1 MVNDIF
7 VIAVYLEKILVFY
20 KKSGN
25 SHRIELVG
33 NDMAK
38 RKTSNTSRL
47 FVPEPP
53 FRPGDTP
60 DYSHISVP
68 VAHTPVRPDPLC
80 EAHETTA
87 HATSLIRVLRFN
99 GETEGDWVPDLSAEI
114 LRSALK
120 SMVMTR
126 AMDERMFNMQRQGKM
141 SFYMKSTGE
150 EAVSVGHALALN
162 DSDMIFPT
170 YRQQGILIHRG
181 ASIKEMM
188 CQCLSNSGDPLDGKS
203 IPVLYSFKKHGF
215 FSISGNLGT
224 QLIQGVGW
232 AMASAYKNSDEIAS
246 VFTGEGAT
254 AEGDFHYAL
263 NFASTYRAP
272 CIINVVNNQWA
283 ISSFQGIAAGE
294 GETFAARGTGYG
306 LATLRVDGND
316 LLAVYA
322 ATQWAAERARGGGG
336 ATLIEHFT
344 YRKAGHSTSDDPTK
358 YRPESEPDVWPF
370 GDPIERLKNHLIVQ
384 GEWDEAR
391 HEALVAAAKLD
402 IRETYKSAEAMGSL
416 SGDTQVNDYTMF
428 EQVYEHALPHLD
440 EQKRMFTQELD

>member
-1 MVNDIF
+1 M
-7 VIAVYLEKILVFY
+7 A
-20 KKSGN
+20 KKSQSN
-25 SHRIELVG
+25 S
-33 NDMAK
+33 
-38 RKTSNTSRL
+38 SRL
-47 FVPEPP
+47 YVPEPQ

-68 VAHTPVRPDPLC
+68 VAHTPPRPDPMC
-80 EAHETTA
+80 EAHATTE
-87 HATSLIRVLRFN
+87 HATKLIRVLRFS
-99 GETEGDWVPDLSAEI
+99 GEAAGDWAPKISAEF
-114 LRSALK
+114 LRKALRAIA
-120 SMVMTR
+120 MTR

-150 EAVSVGHALALN
+150 EAVSVGHAMALQ
-162 DSDMIFPT
+162 DTDMVFPT

-181 ASIKEMM
+181 ASMKEMM
-188 CQCLSNSGDPLDGKS
+188 CQCLSNAGDPLDGKS

-322 ATQWAAERARGGGG
+322 ATKWAAERARKGGG

-344 YRKAGHSTSDDPTK
+344 YRKSGHSTSDDPTK
-358 YRPESEPDVWPF
+358 YRPESEPEVWPF
-370 GDPIERLKNHLIVQ
+370 GDPLDRLKLHLIHI
-384 GEWDEAR
+384 GEWDEAK
-391 HEALVAAAKLD
+391 HVELLAACKTEVRD
-402 IRETYKSAEAMGSL
+402 VYKAAESMGSL
-416 SGDTQVNDYTMF
+416 SGDTNVNDYTMF
-428 EQVYEHALPHLD
+428 EQVYERPLPHLD
-440 EQKRMFTQELD
+440 EQKRMFAAERE

>member
-1 MVNDIF
+1 MV
-7 VIAVYLEKILVFY
+7 
-20 KKSGN
+20 KKSG
-25 SHRIELVG
+25 
-33 NDMAK
+33 
-38 RKTSNTSRL
+38 SNTSRL
-47 FVPEPP
+47 YVPEPP

-68 VAHTPVRPDPLC
+68 VAHSPVRPDPLC
-80 EAHETTA
+80 PAHETTE
-87 HATSLIRVLRFN
+87 HATRLIRVLRFS
-99 GETEGDWVPDLSAEI
+99 GEAKGDWAPEIPAES
-114 LRSALK
+114 LRGALRDIAL
-120 SMVMTR
+120 TR

-150 EAVSVGHALALN
+150 EAVSVGHALALR

-181 ASIKEMM
+181 ASMKEMM

-272 CIINVVNNQWA
+272 CLINVVNNQWA

-316 LLAVYA
+316 VLAVYA
-322 ATQWAAERARGGGG
+322 ATKWAAERARSGGG

-344 YRKAGHSTSDDPTK
+344 YRKSGHSTSDDPTK

-370 GDPIERLKNHLIVQ
+370 GDPLDRLKTHLIHI
-384 GEWDEAR
+384 GEWDEER
-391 HEALVAAAKLD
+391 HAALLD
-402 IRETYKSAEAMGSL
+402 ECKTQVRETYKDAESMGSL
-416 SGDTQVNDYTMF
+416 SGETNVNDFTMF
-428 EQVYEHALPHLD
+428 EQVYERPLPHLD
-440 EQKRMFTQELD
+440 EQKRMFQSELD

>member
-1 MVNDIF
+1 
-7 VIAVYLEKILVFY
+7 
-20 KKSGN
+20 
-25 SHRIELVG
+25 
-33 NDMAK
+33 MAK
-38 RKTSNTSRL
+38 QTGSNSSRL
-47 FVPEPP
+47 YVPEPP

-60 DYSHISVP
+60 DYSHIAVP
-68 VAHTPVRPDPLC
+68 VAHAPSRPDPLC
-80 EAHETTA
+80 EAHETTP
-87 HATSLIRVLRFN
+87 HATGLIRVLRFS
-99 GETEGDWVPDLSAEI
+99 GEAVGDWAPDLSAEV
-114 LRSALK
+114 LRGALRDIAL
-120 SMVMTR
+120 TR

-150 EAVSVGHALALN
+150 EAVSIGHAMALR
-162 DSDMIFPT
+162 DADMIFPT

-181 ASIKEMM
+181 ASMKEMM

-232 AMASAYKNSDEIAS
+232 AMANAYKNSDEIAS

-272 CIINVVNNQWA
+272 CLINVVNNQWA

-316 LLAVYA
+316 VLAVYA
-322 ATQWAAERARGGGG
+322 ATKWAAERARRGGG

-344 YRKAGHSTSDDPTK
+344 YRKSGHSTSDDPTK
-358 YRPESEPDVWPF
+358 YRPENEPDVWPF
-370 GDPIERLKNHLIVQ
+370 GDPLERLKTHLIHL
-384 GEWDEAR
+384 GEWDEER
-391 HEALVAAAKLD
+391 HTALLAEVKLEV
-402 IRETYKSAEAMGSL
+402 RETYKSAEAMGNL
-416 SGDTQVNDYTMF
+416 SGETKVNDFTMF
-428 EQVYEHALPHLD
+428 EQVYERPLPHLD
-440 EQKRMFTQELD
+440 EQKRMFSEERD

>member
-1 MVNDIF
+1 M
-7 VIAVYLEKILVFY
+7 
-20 KKSGN
+20 S
-25 SHRIELVG
+25 
-33 NDMAK
+33 
-38 RKTSNTSRL
+38 KTSNQSRL
-47 FVPEPP
+47 HIPEPP

-60 DYSHISVP
+60 DYSYISVP
-68 VAHTPVRPDPLC
+68 TAHTPPRPDPLC
-80 EAHETTA
+80 DDYDTME
-87 HATSLIRVLRFN
+87 HALGLIRVLRFN
-99 GETEGDWVPDLSAEI
+99 GEAVGDWNPQMPLDLMHKG
-114 LRSALK
+114 LK
-120 SMVMTR
+120 DMMMTR
-126 AMDERMFNMQRQGKM
+126 AMDDRMFNMQRQGKM
-141 SFYMKSTGE
+141 SFYMKSRGE
-150 EAVSVGHALALN
+150 EAVSVGHAMALKN
-162 DSDMIFPT
+162 SDMVFPT
-170 YRQQGILIHRG
+170 YRQQGILINRG

-232 AMASAYKNSDEIAS
+232 AMANAYKNLDDIAS

-294 GETFAARGTGYG
+294 GETFAARGTGFG

-322 ATQWAAERARGGGG
+322 ATKWAAERARKGGG

-344 YRKAGHSTSDDPTK
+344 YRSSGHSTSDDPTK
-358 YRPESEPDVWPF
+358 YRPESEPDIWPF
-370 GDPIERLKNHLIVQ
+370 GDPIERLKMHLIAI
-384 GEWDEAR
+384 GEWDEDQHA
-391 HEALVAAAKLD
+391 ALEESCKKEIRD
-402 IRETYKSAEAMGSL
+402 IYKSAEALGSL
-416 SGDTQVNDYTMF
+416 SGDTKVDHYTMF
-428 EQVYEHALPHLD
+428 EQVYEELPRHLRDQRDLFD
-440 EQKRMFTQELD
+440 EEL

>member
-1 MVNDIF
+1 MSQIPP
-7 VIAVYLEKILVFY
+7 
-20 KKSGN
+20 KSARRTN
-25 SHRIELVG
+25 ASKLH
-33 NDMAK
+33 
-38 RKTSNTSRL
+38 
-47 FVPEPP
+47 VPEPP

-68 VAHTPVRPDPLC
+68 VAHSPVRPDPLC
-80 EAHETTA
+80 DAVETVP
-87 HATSLIRVLRFN
+87 HATSLIRVLRFS
-99 GETEGDWVPDLSAEI
+99 GEAAGPWLPQITPEKLRGA
-114 LRSALK
+114 LRSL
-120 SMVMTR
+120 VLTR
-126 AMDERMFNMQRQGKM
+126 AMDDRMFNMQRQGKM
-141 SFYMKSTGE
+141 SFYMKSRGE
-150 EAVSVGHALALN
+150 EAVSVGHALALR
-162 DSDMIFPT
+162 DTDMVFPT
-170 YRQQGILIHRG
+170 YRQQGILIQRK
-181 ASIKEMM
+181 ASMKAMM

-232 AMASAYKNSDEIAS
+232 AMANAYKNSDEIAS

-272 CIINVVNNQWA
+272 CLINVVNNQWA

-322 ATQWAAERARGGGG
+322 ATRWAAERARRGGG

-344 YRKAGHSTSDDPTK
+344 YRSSGHSTSDDPSQ
-358 YRPESEPDVWPF
+358 YRPESEPEVWPF
-370 GDPIERLKNHLIVQ
+370 GDPVSRLKGHLIHI
-384 GEWDEAR
+384 GEWDDDR
-391 HEALVAAAKLD
+391 HAALEEETRIEV
-402 IRETYKSAEAMGSL
+402 RETYKAAEAMGNL
-416 SGDTQVNDYTMF
+416 SGETQVNDFTMF
-428 EQVYEHALPHLD
+428 EQVYERPLPHLD
-440 EQKRMFTQELD
+440 DQKRAFAAEVEAGRD

>member
-1 MVNDIF
+1 M
-7 VIAVYLEKILVFY
+7 A
-20 KKSGN
+20 KKSGSN
-25 SHRIELVG
+25 S
-33 NDMAK
+33 
-38 RKTSNTSRL
+38 SRL
-47 FVPEPP
+47 YVPEPP

-60 DYSHISVP
+60 DYSHIAVP
-68 VAHTPVRPDPLC
+68 AAHSPARPDPLC
-80 EAHETTA
+80 DANETRD

-99 GETEGDWVPDLSAEI
+99 GEAQGDWMPEISAEK
-114 LRSALK
+114 LRKALRDIAL
-120 SMVMTR
+120 TR
-126 AMDERMFNMQRQGKM
+126 AMDERMFTMQRQGKM
-141 SFYMKSTGE
+141 SFYMKSRGE

-162 DSDMIFPT
+162 DTDMVFPT
-170 YRQQGILIHRG
+170 YRQQGILISRG
-181 ASIKEMM
+181 ASMKEMM

-232 AMASAYKNSDEIAS
+232 AMASAYKDSDEIAS

-263 NFASTYRAP
+263 NFASTYRVP

-316 LLAVYA
+316 ILAVYA
-322 ATQWAAERARGGGG
+322 ATKWAAERARRGGG

-344 YRKAGHSTSDDPTK
+344 YRKAGHSTSDDPSK
-358 YRPESEPDVWPF
+358 YRPESEPEVWPF
-370 GDPIERLKNHLIVQ
+370 GDPLERLKNHLILI
-384 GEWDEAR
+384 GEWGEAR
-391 HEALVAAAKLD
+391 HEDLLASCKTEV
-402 IRETYKSAEAMGSL
+402 RETYKTAEAMGSL
-416 SGDTQVNDYTMF
+416 SGETKVNDYTMF
-428 EQVYEHALPHLD
+428 EQVYERPLPHLD
-440 EQKRMFTQELD
+440 EQKRMFTKELD

>member
-1 MVNDIF
+1 MS
-7 VIAVYLEKILVFY
+7 
-20 KKSGN
+20 KS
-25 SHRIELVG
+25 
-33 NDMAK
+33 
-38 RKTSNTSRL
+38 SNQSRL
-47 FVPEPP
+47 HIPEPP

-60 DYSHISVP
+60 DYSHIAVP
-68 VAHTPVRPDPLC
+68 TAHTPPRPDPLC
-80 EAHETTA
+80 DDYDTME
-87 HATSLIRVLRFN
+87 HALGLIRVLRFN
-99 GETEGDWVPDLSAEI
+99 GEAVGDWMPDISAKYI
-114 LRSALK
+114 LKGLTD
-120 SMVMTR
+120 MIMTR
-126 AMDERMFNMQRQGKM
+126 AMDDRMFNMQRQGKM
-141 SFYMKSTGE
+141 SFYMKSRGE
-150 EAVSVGHALALN
+150 EAVSVGHAMALQN
-162 DSDMIFPT
+162 ADMVFPT
-170 YRQQGILIHRG
+170 YRQQGILINRG

-232 AMASAYKNSDEIAS
+232 AMANAYKNTDDIAS

-294 GETFAARGTGYG
+294 GETFAARGTGFG

-316 LLAVYA
+316 LLAVYS
-322 ATQWAAERARGGGG
+322 ATKWAAERARRGGG

-358 YRPESEPDVWPF
+358 YRPEDEPEVWPF
-370 GDPIERLKNHLIVQ
+370 GDPIERLKTHLIHL
-384 GEWDEAR
+384 GEWDDDRHKALEEACKKEIR
-391 HEALVAAAKLD
+391 D
-402 IRETYKSAEAMGSL
+402 IYKSAEAMGSL
-416 SGDTQVNDYTMF
+416 SGDTKVDHYTMF
-428 EQVYEHALPHLD
+428 EQVYEELPRHLRDQRELFD
-440 EQKRMFTQELD
+440 EELD

>member
-1 MVNDIF
+1 MTQ
-7 VIAVYLEKILVFY
+7 
-20 KKSGN
+20 
-25 SHRIELVG
+25 
-33 NDMAK
+33 AK
-38 RKTSNTSRL
+38 PNRSRL
-47 FVPEPP
+47 HVPEPQ

-68 VAHTPVRPDPLC
+68 ADHTLPRPDPMC
-80 EAHETTA
+80 EHHITA
-87 HATSLIRVLRFN
+87 PHALGLIRVMRFSGEAVGEWNPDISVETKLEGLRAMM
-99 GETEGDWVPDLSAEI
+99 L
-114 LRSALK
+114 
-120 SMVMTR
+120 TR
-126 AMDERMFNMQRQGKM
+126 AMDDRMFNMQRQGKM
-141 SFYMKSTGE
+141 SFYMKSAGE
-150 EAVSVGHALALN
+150 EAVSVGHAMALR
-162 DSDMIFPT
+162 DTDMVFPT

-188 CQCLSNSGDPLDGKS
+188 CQCLSNAGDPLDGKS

-272 CIINVVNNQWA
+272 CLINVVNNQWA

-322 ATQWAAERARGGGG
+322 ATKWAAERARRGGG

-344 YRKAGHSTSDDPTK
+344 YRKSGHSTSDDPSK
-358 YRPESEPDVWPF
+358 YRPENEPDVWPF
-370 GDPIERLKNHLIVQ
+370 GDPIERLKTHLITV
-384 GEWDEAR
+384 GEWDEDR
-391 HEALVAAAKLD
+391 HTALEKDCTAE
-402 IRETYKSAEAMGSL
+402 IRDTYKSAEAMGSL
-416 SGDTQVNDYTMF
+416 SGETNVNDYTMF
-428 EQVYEHALPHLD
+428 EQVYERPLPHLD
-440 EQKRMFTQELD
+440 EQKRMFAAEVEEGGA

>member
-1 MVNDIF
+1 
-7 VIAVYLEKILVFY
+7 
-20 KKSGN
+20 
-25 SHRIELVG
+25 
-33 NDMAK
+33 MAK
-38 RKTSNTSRL
+38 QSGAKRGRSNSSRL
-47 FVPEPP
+47 YVPEPP

-68 VAHTPVRPDPLC
+68 VAHTPPRPDPLC
-80 EAHETTA
+80 EPHETVP
-87 HATSLIRVLRFN
+87 HATKLIRVLRFS
-99 GETEGDWVPDLSAEI
+99 GEAKGEWAPQLSAEM
-114 LRSALK
+114 LRGALRD
-120 SMVMTR
+120 MVVTR
-126 AMDERMFNMQRQGKM
+126 AMDERMFSMQRQGKM

-150 EAVSVGHALALN
+150 EAVSVGHAMALR
-162 DSDMIFPT
+162 DADMIFPT
-170 YRQQGILIHRG
+170 YRQQGILINRG

-232 AMASAYKNSDEIAS
+232 AMASAYKDSDEIAS

-272 CIINVVNNQWA
+272 CLINVVNNQWA

-316 LLAVYA
+316 ILAVYA
-322 ATQWAAERARGGGG
+322 ATKWAAERARRGGG

-344 YRKAGHSTSDDPTK
+344 YRKSGHSTSDDPTK
-358 YRPESEPDVWPF
+358 YRPESEPDIWPF
-370 GDPIERLKNHLIVQ
+370 GDPIDRLKTHLIYL
-384 GEWDEAR
+384 GEWDEDR
-391 HEALVAAAKLD
+391 HEALVKEAKLE
-402 IRETYKSAEAMGSL
+402 IREIYKSAEAMGNL
-416 SGDTQVNDYTMF
+416 SGETKVNDYTMF

-440 EQKRMFTQELD
+440 EQKRMFAAERD

>member
-1 MVNDIF
+1 
-7 VIAVYLEKILVFY
+7 
-20 KKSGN
+20 
-25 SHRIELVG
+25 
-33 NDMAK
+33 MAK
-38 RKTSNTSRL
+38 QSGKNSSRL

-68 VAHTPVRPDPLC
+68 AGHSPVRPDPLC
-80 EAHETTA
+80 DAYETRD

-99 GETEGDWVPDLSAEI
+99 GETQGDWAPDLSGET
-114 LRSALK
+114 LRRALRDIA
-120 SMVMTR
+120 MTR
-126 AMDERMFNMQRQGKM
+126 AMDERMFTMQRQGKM

-150 EAVSVGHALALN
+150 EAVSIGHALALN
-162 DSDMIFPT
+162 DTDMIFPT
-170 YRQQGILIHRG
+170 YRQQGILINRG
-181 ASIKEMM
+181 ASMKEMM

-322 ATQWAAERARGGGG
+322 ATKWAAERARRGGG

-344 YRKAGHSTSDDPTK
+344 YRKAGHSTSDDPSK

-370 GDPIERLKNHLIVQ
+370 GDPLERLKIHLIHI
-384 GEWDEAR
+384 GEWDEER
-391 HEALVAAAKLD
+391 HAALLD
-402 IRETYKSAEAMGSL
+402 DCKTQVRETYKSAEAMGSL
-416 SGDTQVNDYTMF
+416 SSETQVNDYTMF
-428 EQVYEHALPHLD
+428 EQVYERPLPHLD
-440 EQKRMFTQELD
+440 EQKRMFTAELD

>member
-1 MVNDIF
+1 MV
-7 VIAVYLEKILVFY
+7 
-20 KKSGN
+20 KKSG
-25 SHRIELVG
+25 
-33 NDMAK
+33 
-38 RKTSNTSRL
+38 SNTSRL
-47 FVPEPP
+47 YVPEPP

-68 VAHTPVRPDPLC
+68 VAHSPVRPDPLC
-80 EAHETTA
+80 PAHETTE
-87 HATSLIRVLRFN
+87 HATRLIRVLRFS
-99 GETEGDWVPDLSAEI
+99 GEAKGDWAPEIPAET
-114 LRSALK
+114 LRGALRDIAL
-120 SMVMTR
+120 TR

-150 EAVSVGHALALN
+150 EAVSVGHALALR
-162 DSDMIFPT
+162 DTDMIFPT

-181 ASIKEMM
+181 ASMKEMM

-272 CIINVVNNQWA
+272 CLINVVNNQWA

-316 LLAVYA
+316 VLAVYA
-322 ATQWAAERARGGGG
+322 ATKWAAERARSGGG

-344 YRKAGHSTSDDPTK
+344 YRKSGHSTSDDPTK

-370 GDPIERLKNHLIVQ
+370 GDPLDRLKTHLIHI
-384 GEWDEAR
+384 GEWDEER
-391 HEALVAAAKLD
+391 HAALLD
-402 IRETYKSAEAMGSL
+402 ECKTQVRETYKDAESMGSL
-416 SGDTQVNDYTMF
+416 SGETNVNDFTMF
-428 EQVYEHALPHLD
+428 EQVYERPLPHLD
-440 EQKRMFTQELD
+440 EQKRMFQSELD

>member
-1 MVNDIF
+1 
-7 VIAVYLEKILVFY
+7 
-20 KKSGN
+20 
-25 SHRIELVG
+25 
-33 NDMAK
+33 MAK
-38 RKTSNTSRL
+38 APHSTDTPKRGQSGSNRSRL
-47 FVPEPP
+47 HVPEPP

-60 DYSHISVP
+60 DYSHVSVP
-68 VAHTPVRPDPLC
+68 VKHTPVRPDPLC
-80 EAHETTA
+80 EPHETA
-87 HATSLIRVLRFN
+87 DHALKLIRVLRFN
-99 GETEGDWVPDLSAEI
+99 GEAVGDWNPNLSNDM
-114 LRSALK
+114 LMKALTD
-120 SMVMTR
+120 MMMTR

-150 EAVSVGHALALN
+150 EAVSVGHAMALKN
-162 DSDMIFPT
+162 TDMTFPT
-170 YRQQGILIHRG
+170 YRQQGILISRG

-232 AMASAYKNSDEIAS
+232 AMACAYKNEDGIAS

-283 ISSFQGIAAGE
+283 ISSYQGIAMGE
-294 GETFAARGTGYG
+294 GESFAARGTGYG

-316 LLAVYA
+316 ILAVYA
-322 ATQWAAERARGGGG
+322 ATKWAAERARKGGG

-344 YRKAGHSTSDDPTK
+344 YRQEGHSTSDDPSK
-358 YRPESEPDVWPF
+358 YRPKDDSEAWPF
-370 GDPIERLKNHLIVQ
+370 GDPIARLKKHLISLGV
-384 GEWDEAR
+384 WDDDK
-391 HEALVAAAKLD
+391 HDALAKSCKEEIRD
-402 IRETYKSAEAMGSL
+402 IYKSAEAMGNL
-416 SGDTQVNDYTMF
+416 SGATHVNDYTMF
-428 EQVYEHALPHLD
+428 EQVYEHPPEHL
-440 EQKRMFTQELD
+440 ERQRRMFSEELD

>member
-1 MVNDIF
+1 MT
-7 VIAVYLEKILVFY
+7 
-20 KKSGN
+20 KSSGSN
-25 SHRIELVG
+25 S
-33 NDMAK
+33 
-38 RKTSNTSRL
+38 SRL

-68 VAHTPVRPDPLC
+68 VAHTPPRPDPMC
-80 EAHETTA
+80 EAHETTL
-87 HATSLIRVLRFN
+87 HATRLIRVLRFS
-99 GETEGDWVPDLSAEI
+99 GEAEGDWAPDISAEK
-114 LRSALK
+114 LRGALRHIAL
-120 SMVMTR
+120 TR

-150 EAVSVGHALALN
+150 EAVSVGHALALQ
-162 DSDMIFPT
+162 DTDMIFPT

-181 ASIKEMM
+181 ASMKEMM

-316 LLAVYA
+316 VLAVYA
-322 ATQWAAERARGGGG
+322 ATKWAAERARKGGG

-344 YRKAGHSTSDDPTK
+344 YRKSGHSTSDDPSK
-358 YRPESEPDVWPF
+358 YRPESEPEVWPF
-370 GDPIERLKNHLIVQ
+370 GDPLERLKNHLILI
-384 GEWDEAR
+384 GEWDEDR
-391 HEALVAAAKLD
+391 HAALLD
-402 IRETYKSAEAMGSL
+402 TCTTDVRETYKAAEAMGNL

-428 EQVYEHALPHLD
+428 EQVYERPLPHLD
-440 EQKRMFTQELD
+440 EQKRMFAAERDK

>member
-1 MVNDIF
+1 MT
-7 VIAVYLEKILVFY
+7 KQTG
-20 KKSGN
+20 SN
-25 SHRIELVG
+25 S
-33 NDMAK
+33 
-38 RKTSNTSRL
+38 SRL
-47 FVPEPP
+47 YVPEPP

-60 DYSHISVP
+60 DYSHIAVP
-68 VAHTPVRPDPLC
+68 VAHTPPRPDPLC
-80 EAHETTA
+80 SAHETTP
-87 HATSLIRVLRFN
+87 HATALIRVLRFS
-99 GETEGDWVPDLSAEI
+99 GEAEGDWAPNIPAET
-114 LRSALK
+114 LRGALRDIAL
-120 SMVMTR
+120 TR

-150 EAVSVGHALALN
+150 EAVSVGHALALQ

-181 ASIKEMM
+181 ASMKEMM

-316 LLAVYA
+316 VLAVYA
-322 ATQWAAERARGGGG
+322 ATKWAAERARRGGG

-344 YRKAGHSTSDDPTK
+344 YRKSGHSTSDDPSK

-370 GDPIERLKNHLIVQ
+370 GDPLDRLKTHLIHI

-391 HEALVAAAKLD
+391 HETLLAECKQEV
-402 IRETYKSAEAMGSL
+402 RETYKAAEAMGSL
-416 SGDTQVNDYTMF
+416 SGDSQVNDFTMF
-428 EQVYEHALPHLD
+428 EQVYERPLPHLD
-440 EQKRMFTQELD
+440 EQKRMFAAERD

>member
-1 MVNDIF
+1 
-7 VIAVYLEKILVFY
+7 
-20 KKSGN
+20 
-25 SHRIELVG
+25 
-33 NDMAK
+33 MAK
-38 RKTSNTSRL
+38 QSGSNSSRL
-47 FVPEPP
+47 YVPEPP

-68 VAHTPVRPDPLC
+68 AGHTPARPDPLC
-80 EAHETTA
+80 DADKTRP

-99 GETEGDWVPDLSAEI
+99 GETQGDWVPDLSAEK
-114 LRSALK
+114 LRKALRDIAL
-120 SMVMTR
+120 TR
-126 AMDERMFNMQRQGKM
+126 AMDERMFTMQRQGKM

-150 EAVSVGHALALN
+150 EAVSVGHALALS

-170 YRQQGILIHRG
+170 YRQQGILISRG
-181 ASIKEMM
+181 ANMKEMM

-316 LLAVYA
+316 ILAVYA
-322 ATQWAAERARGGGG
+322 ATKWAAERARRGGG

-344 YRKAGHSTSDDPTK
+344 YRKSGHSTSDDPSK

-370 GDPIERLKNHLIVQ
+370 GDPLERLKNHLILI
-384 GEWDEAR
+384 GEWDEDR
-391 HEALVAAAKLD
+391 HTALLETCKNEV
-402 IRETYKSAEAMGSL
+402 RETYKSAEAMGNL
-416 SGDTQVNDYTMF
+416 SSETHVNDYTMF
-428 EQVYEHALPHLD
+428 EQVYERPLPHLD
-440 EQKRMFTQELD
+440 EQKRMFSDELD

>member
-1 MVNDIF
+1 
-7 VIAVYLEKILVFY
+7 
-20 KKSGN
+20 
-25 SHRIELVG
+25 
-33 NDMAK
+33 MAK
-38 RKTSNTSRL
+38 QTGSNKSRL
-47 FVPEPP
+47 YVPEPP

-60 DYSHISVP
+60 DYSHIAVP
-68 VAHTPVRPDPLC
+68 VSHSPSRPDPLC
-80 EAHETTA
+80 DAYETRE
-87 HATSLIRVLRFN
+87 HATSLIRVMRFN
-99 GETEGDWVPDLSAEI
+99 GDAEGDWAPDISPEL
-114 LRSALK
+114 LRTGLRDIA
-120 SMVMTR
+120 MTR
-126 AMDERMFNMQRQGKM
+126 AMDERMFTMQRQGKM
-141 SFYMKSTGE
+141 SFYMKSAGE
-150 EAVSVGHALALN
+150 EAVSVGHALALQ
-162 DSDMIFPT
+162 DTDMVFPT
-170 YRQQGILIHRG
+170 YRQQGILISRG
-181 ASIKEMM
+181 ASMKEMM

-322 ATQWAAERARGGGG
+322 ATRWAAERARGGGG

-344 YRKAGHSTSDDPTK
+344 YRKSGHSTSDDPSK
-358 YRPESEPDVWPF
+358 YRPENEPDVWPF
-370 GDPIERLKNHLIVQ
+370 GDPLERLKNHLILI
-384 GEWDEAR
+384 GEWDEER
-391 HEALVAAAKLD
+391 HTALLETCKKDV
-402 IRETYKSAEAMGSL
+402 RETYKSAEAMGNL
-416 SGDTQVNDYTMF
+416 SGETKVNDFTMF

-440 EQKRMFTQELD
+440 EQKRMFAEERD

>member
-1 MVNDIF
+1 
-7 VIAVYLEKILVFY
+7 
-20 KKSGN
+20 
-25 SHRIELVG
+25 
-33 NDMAK
+33 MAK
-38 RKTSNTSRL
+38 KPGSNSSRL
-47 FVPEPP
+47 YVPEPP

-68 VAHTPVRPDPLC
+68 AAHSPARPDPLC
-80 EAHETTA
+80 EANETRD

-99 GETEGDWVPDLSAEI
+99 GEAQGDWRPEISAEK
-114 LRSALK
+114 LRGALRDIAL
-120 SMVMTR
+120 TR
-126 AMDERMFNMQRQGKM
+126 AMDERMFTMQRQGKM
-141 SFYMKSTGE
+141 SFYMKSRGE

-162 DSDMIFPT
+162 DTDMIFPT
-170 YRQQGILIHRG
+170 YRQQGILISRG
-181 ASIKEMM
+181 ASMKEMM

-232 AMASAYKNSDEIAS
+232 AMASAYKDSDEIAS

-316 LLAVYA
+316 ILAVYA
-322 ATQWAAERARGGGG
+322 ATKWAAERARRGGG

-344 YRKAGHSTSDDPTK
+344 YRKAGHSTSDDPSK
-358 YRPESEPDVWPF
+358 YRPESEPEVWPF
-370 GDPIERLKNHLIVQ
+370 GDPLERLKNHLILI

-391 HEALVAAAKLD
+391 HEALLASCKTDV
-402 IRETYKSAEAMGSL
+402 RETYKSAEAMGSL
-416 SGDTQVNDYTMF
+416 SGETKVNDYTMF
-428 EQVYEHALPHLD
+428 EQVYERPLPHLD
-440 EQKRMFTQELD
+440 EQKRMFTKELD

>member
-1 MVNDIF
+1 MSKQTNQ
-7 VIAVYLEKILVFY
+7 
-20 KKSGN
+20 
-25 SHRIELVG
+25 
-33 NDMAK
+33 
-38 RKTSNTSRL
+38 SRL
-47 FVPEPP
+47 HIPEPP

-68 VAHTPVRPDPLC
+68 TAHTPPRPDPLC
-80 EAHETTA
+80 DDYDTME
-87 HATSLIRVLRFN
+87 HALGLIRVLRFN
-99 GETEGDWVPDLSAEI
+99 GEAVGDWVPELPADV
-114 LRSALK
+114 LRQGLK
-120 SMVMTR
+120 DMMMTR
-126 AMDERMFNMQRQGKM
+126 AMDDRMFNMQRQGKM
-141 SFYMKSTGE
+141 SFYMKSRGE
-150 EAVSVGHALALN
+150 EAVSVGHSLALEN
-162 DSDMIFPT
+162 SDMVFPT
-170 YRQQGILIHRG
+170 YRQQGILINRG

-232 AMASAYKNSDEIAS
+232 AMANAYKNKDDIAS

-294 GETFAARGTGYG
+294 GETFAARGTGFG

-316 LLAVYA
+316 LLAVYS
-322 ATQWAAERARGGGG
+322 ATKWAAERARRGGG

-344 YRKAGHSTSDDPTK
+344 YRKAGHSTSDDPTQ
-358 YRPESEPDVWPF
+358 YRPEDEPEVWPF
-370 GDPIERLKNHLIVQ
+370 GDPIERLKTHLIHL

-391 HEALVAAAKLD
+391 HTAEEESCKKEIRD
-402 IRETYKSAEAMGSL
+402 IYKEAEAMGSL
-416 SGDTQVNDYTMF
+416 SGDTKVDHYTMF
-428 EQVYEHALPHLD
+428 EQVYEDLPRHLRDQRDLFD
-440 EQKRMFTQELD
+440 EELD